1 MDCIAILTELSKSK
15 EPMSVLDKTFKND
28 DPNANALWNIDE
40 ITEQFRSEVI
50 AEMQKYTIESWM
62 NEKDKQE
69 MIEFI
74 DAQFT
79 PKLAELKAGVL
90 DGINRNYDMKK
101 YLEFTKKITT
111 LAFTHAK

>member
-1 MDCIAILTELSKSK
+1 MDCIAILTELAKSK
-15 EPMSVLDKTFKND
+15 DPTSVMDKHFKND
-28 DPNANALWNIDE
+28 DPNANSLVNIDE

-50 AEMQKYTIESWM
+50 AEMQKYAIESWM
-62 NEKDKQE
+62 DEKTKLE

-74 DAQFT
+74 GAQIN

-111 LAFTHAK
+111 LAFTHDK

>member
-15 EPMSVLDKTFKND
+15 EPYAVLDKHFKND
-28 DPNANALWNIDE
+28 DPNANSLLNIDE

-50 AEMQKYTIESWM
+50 AEIQKYTIESWM

-74 DAQFT
+74 DAQLDR
-79 PKLAELKAGVL
+79 KAELKVGII

-111 LAFTHAK
+111 LAFTHDK